1 LDAITAT
8 SVFEERVLARF
19 GRPVEVV
26 TDNGSEY
33 KAEFHQLLVHH
44 GIDHRLTTSA
54 HPEANGAAERMV
66 QVMKKCLRKRVLE
79 SGVRNWPSWMPTI
92 EFGYR
97 VTPQR
102 LTGFSPYFLLY
113 GKVPVYPQQA
123 RALLDGATV
132 DVEDPEAMMDLITR
146 RAEALRAAMPL
157 AYERAIAAQQRDKT
171 RYQRVRR
178 RDLPPRVH
186 RFTVGDYVYVAQRP
200 INTLDVR
207 TTRTI
212 LRVREVRSTGVLLL
226 EGADGATV
234 QVRMEHCAPCHIP
247 NLVTTDL
254 GIAADLACQVCGS
267 ASMAD
272 PMLLCD
278 QCDKGYHMHCLSPPL
293 ERIPAGEWFC
303 PTCSDRQQ
311 RQPLPS
317 MAVQP
322 VSEQPQ
328 AGLLGGNGWSS
339 RVP

>member
-1 LDAITAT
+1 
-8 SVFEERVLARF
+8 
-19 GRPVEVV
+19 
-26 TDNGSEY
+26 
-33 KAEFHQLLVHH
+33 
-44 GIDHRLTTSA
+44 
-54 HPEANGAAERMV
+54 M
-66 QVMKKCLRKRVLE
+66 
-79 SGVRNWPSWMPTI
+79 
-92 EFGYR
+92 
-97 VTPQR
+97 
-102 LTGFSPYFLLY
+102 Y
-113 GKVPVYPQQA
+113 GKVPMYPQQA

-157 AYERAIAAQQRDKT
+157 AYELAIAAQQRDKT

-212 LRVREVRSTGVLLL
+212 MRVREVRSTGVLLL

-254 GIAADLACQVCGS
+254 GVAADLACQICGS

-303 PTCSDRQQ
+303 PTCSDR
-311 RQPLPS
+311 
-317 MAVQP
+317 
-322 VSEQPQ
+322 
-328 AGLLGGNGWSS
+328 
-339 RVP
+339 

>member
-1 LDAITAT
+1 
-8 SVFEERVLARF
+8 
-19 GRPVEVV
+19 
-26 TDNGSEY
+26 
-33 KAEFHQLLVHH
+33 
-44 GIDHRLTTSA
+44 
-54 HPEANGAAERMV
+54 
-66 QVMKKCLRKRVLE
+66 
-79 SGVRNWPSWMPTI
+79 
-92 EFGYR
+92 
-97 VTPQR
+97 
-102 LTGFSPYFLLY
+102 
-113 GKVPVYPQQA
+113 
-123 RALLDGATV
+123 
-132 DVEDPEAMMDLITR
+132 
-146 RAEALRAAMPL
+146 
-157 AYERAIAAQQRDKT
+157 
-171 RYQRVRR
+171 
-178 RDLPPRVH
+178 
-186 RFTVGDYVYVAQRP
+186 
-200 INTLDVR
+200 
-207 TTRTI
+207 
-212 LRVREVRSTGVLLL
+212 VREVRSTGVLLL

>member
-1 LDAITAT
+1 
-8 SVFEERVLARF
+8 
-19 GRPVEVV
+19 
-26 TDNGSEY
+26 
-33 KAEFHQLLVHH
+33 
-44 GIDHRLTTSA
+44 
-54 HPEANGAAERMV
+54 
-66 QVMKKCLRKRVLE
+66 
-79 SGVRNWPSWMPTI
+79 
-92 EFGYR
+92 
-97 VTPQR
+97 
-102 LTGFSPYFLLY
+102 
-113 GKVPVYPQQA
+113 
-123 RALLDGATV
+123 
-132 DVEDPEAMMDLITR
+132 MDLITR

-157 AYERAIAAQQRDKT
+157 AYELAIAAQQRDKT

-212 LRVREVRSTGVLLL
+212 MRVREVRSTGVLLL

-254 GIAADLACQVCGS
+254 GVAADLACQICGS

-278 QCDKGYHMHCLSPPL
+278 ECDKGYHMHCLNPPL

-311 RQPLPS
+311 RQAYPCSPS
-317 MAVQP
+317 
-322 VSEQPQ
+322 VSNRKLGCWGGMGGHPAYPKWTLHHDSCQGCQQFSAPRQ
-328 AGLLGGNGWSS
+328 GLRRLTTT
-339 RVP
+339 P